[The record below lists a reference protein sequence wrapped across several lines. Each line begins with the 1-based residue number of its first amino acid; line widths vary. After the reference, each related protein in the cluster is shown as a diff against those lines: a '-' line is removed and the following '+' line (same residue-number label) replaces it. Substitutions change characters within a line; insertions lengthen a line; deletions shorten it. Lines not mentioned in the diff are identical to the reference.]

1 MHVLRVLDFSRYER
15 PSTITTMKA
24 SSTWKAWYHVHPR
37 GRLHIQSE
45 EDTQSFSA
53 DWDTAEKR
61 QTEIDMY
68 EYLCIYVQ
76 VVHKLKELY
85 WSLHAFLM
93 MNAFYYPFWRN
104 NGIWISPN
112 ILWVKIEKTI
122 RKNLY
127 TIRKKFRS
135 PESNSWN
142 LCSLFPP
149 FPLLWVFP
157 SLLSS
162 VFGFLFLRSFNLS
175 FCTSFLF
182 FSFPLFVLAFS
193 EALGCVFWPLFLSD
207 LSSFSLSLFFVSCS
221 IFVWMFFSQ
230 GISLSAVCLLD
241 SELF

>member
-1 MHVLRVLDFSRYER
+1 MRHNREESNRNRY
-15 PSTITTMKA
+15 
-24 SSTWKAWYHVHPR
+24 AWVP
-37 GRLHIQSE
+37 
-45 EDTQSFSA
+45 
-53 DWDTAEKR
+53 
-61 QTEIDMY
+61 
-68 EYLCIYVQ
+68 CIYVQ

-85 WSLHAFLM
+85 WSLHVFVM
-93 MNAFYYPFWRN
+93 MNAFYYPFWKN
-104 NGIWISPN
+104 NSIWISPN
-112 ILWVKIEKTI
+112 ILWIKIEKTI

-182 FSFPLFVLAFS
+182 FSFPLFVCLPFLKLEVACFGHFFS
-193 EALGCVFWPLFLSD
+193 PIFLLFLYP
-207 LSSFSLSLFFVSCS
+207 FSLFRVRFLSECFSLRVFLFQLFVS
-221 IFVWMFFSQ
+221 
-230 GISLSAVCLLD
+230 
-241 SELF
+241 